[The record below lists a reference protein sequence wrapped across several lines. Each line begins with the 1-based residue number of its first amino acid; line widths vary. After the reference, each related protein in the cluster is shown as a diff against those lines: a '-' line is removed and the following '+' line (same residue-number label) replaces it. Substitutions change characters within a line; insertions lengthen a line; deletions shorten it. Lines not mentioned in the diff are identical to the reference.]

1 MDATLLAEAIEELL
15 DADTSAE
22 VPLLDREVARTS
34 SFGDAG
40 VLTTNA
46 GLVVRMSDGAEFQV
60 TVVQSRSKED

>member
-15 DADTSAE
+15 D
-22 VPLLDREVARTS
+22 LLDGDEEVARTS

-60 TVVQSRSKED
+60 TVVQSRSKEG